1 MTSSPKKKWLILS
14 YLANR
19 DANACSQ
26 HIDDKLLPLQH
37 RGIEPILL
45 SGVGGKKYTD
55 FPHETTLSV
64 APSGLRNELRSFL
77 RSRCATKLSF
87 KLFETP
93 LLIPILPFYL
103 LEKIFFDLDDEWSW
117 YFRAR
122 QKGLKLC
129 NKYQPELI
137 YSTGGSASAHI
148 AAFHIAQATGL
159 PWIAELQDPLIHD
172 KEYHRNKRAFSYYR
186 KLETM
191 IRKNSCATLFM
202 CDSAKE
208 NCNARTGVSANSY
221 TVYPGAKE
229 HIIPATSSSVQQDKN
244 CVFSHFGSLGGTR
257 SAAFLIPALQKS
269 IEQNPEFRNIIKL
282 NLYGTCDAK
291 SHKLIANFPFPDII
305 TFHGKIPREAAMQ
318 KMSFA
323 SCLVLIQNTEFYSS
337 ETIPSKLYEYMLTG
351 RPVLGL
357 TFHNKEIDTLLLAG
371 GHFSVAADK
380 VDDISAAITT
390 IINRHQSR
398 QLQQR
403 HSKSPWTATRAVDQ
417 LISIAQTCLK
427 QHHV

>member
-1 MTSSPKKKWLILS
+1 MTTYPKKKWLILS

-26 HIDDKLLPLQH
+26 HIDDKLQPLLD
-37 RGIEPILL
+37 RDVEPVLL
-45 SGVGGKKYTD
+45 SGVGGKKYTA
-55 FPHETTLSV
+55 FPHETALSI

-77 RSRCATKLSF
+77 RTRCTNKFTF

-103 LEKIFFDLDDEWSW
+103 LEKIFLDRDDDWSW
-117 YFRAR
+117 FVRAR
-122 QKGLKLC
+122 QKGKMLC
-129 NKYQPELI
+129 DRYHPELI

-148 AAFHIAQATGL
+148 AAFHIAKATGL

-172 KEYHRNKRAFSYYR
+172 KEYHRNKRAFRYYHN
-186 KLETM
+186 LETM

-208 NCNARTGVSANSY
+208 NCNARTGIKANSH

-229 HIIPATSSSVQQDKN
+229 HALPPAAFAAKDN
-244 CVFSHFGSLGGTR
+244 ICNFSHFGSLGGSR
-257 SAAFLIPALQKS
+257 SAEFLIPALQKS

-282 NLYGTCDAK
+282 NLYGTCDTK
-291 SHKLIANFPFPDII
+291 SHKFIANFPFPDII
-305 TFHGKIPREAAMQ
+305 TFHGKIPREKALQLMAL
-318 KMSFA
+318 S

-357 TFHNKEIDTLLLAG
+357 TYHNREIDRLLLAE
-371 GHFSVAADK
+371 GHFSVAADNM
-380 VDDISAAITT
+380 DAICTAITT
-390 IINRHQSR
+390 ITNRQQSG
-398 QLQQR
+398 QLQQP
-403 HSKSPWTATRAVDQ
+403 HSPSPWTAGRAVDQ
-417 LISIAQTCLK
+417 LLCIAKSCLK
-427 QHHV
+427 KHHV

>member
-1 MTSSPKKKWLILS
+1 MTNSPKKKWLILS

-26 HIDDKLLPLQH
+26 HIDDKLLPLLD

-45 SGVGGKKYTD
+45 SGVGGKKHTA
-55 FPHETTLSV
+55 FPHESALSI
-64 APSGLRNELRSFL
+64 APSGLRNELRNFL
-77 RSRCATKLSF
+77 RTRCTNKFTF

-103 LEKIFFDLDDEWSW
+103 LEKIFLDFDDEWSW

-122 QKGLKLC
+122 QKGIKLC
-129 NKYQPELI
+129 SRYHPELI

-148 AAFHIAQATGL
+148 AASHIAKTTGL

-172 KEYHRNKRAFSYYR
+172 KEYHRNKRAFRYYQN
-186 KLETM
+186 LETM

-208 NCNARTGVSANSY
+208 NCNTRTGNNANSY

-229 HIIPATSSSVQQDKN
+229 HALPAVASKKQHKH
-244 CVFSHFGSLGGTR
+244 CIFSHFGSLGGTR
-257 SAAFLIPALQKS
+257 SAAFLIPALQKC
-269 IEQNPEFRNIIKL
+269 IEQNPEFLSIIRL
-282 NLYGTCDAK
+282 NLYGTCDAE

-305 TFHGKIPREAAMQ
+305 AFHGKIPREAAVQ
-318 KMSFA
+318 KMSHS

-357 TFHNKEIDTLLLAG
+357 TFQNKEIDNLLLAE
-371 GHFSVAADK
+371 GHFSVAADN
-380 VDDISAAITT
+380 VDKICTAITAIT
-390 IINRHQSR
+390 KRQQSGH
-398 QLQQR
+398 LQQS
-403 HSKSPWTATRAVDQ
+403 HSQSPWTASRAVDQ
-417 LISIAQTCLK
+417 LLSVAKTCRK
-427 QHHV
+427 QHHA